1 MRPTRISGKSE
12 GVPLLE
18 KDDLTPPLD
27 ARHEGGKQLKQEER
41 NVPLQ
46 QDNEGNV
53 PVQQGKEGNDQMEEN
68 PEEKGAAGAN
78 KEEKQEEVQSSPRKG
93 APGQRSGRVIKTP
106 ARYKVD

>member
-1 MRPTRISGKSE
+1 M
-12 GVPLLE
+12 LE

-27 ARHEGGKQLKQEER
+27 ARHEGSKKLEQEER
-41 NVPLQ
+41 NEPVQ

-93 APGQRSGRVIKTP
+93 APRTESQ
-106 ARYKVD
+106 

>member
-1 MRPTRISGKSE
+1 MCLCNKE
-12 GVPLLE
+12 L
-18 KDDLTPPLD
+18 
-27 ARHEGGKQLKQEER
+27 
-41 NVPLQ
+41 
-46 QDNEGNV
+46 
-53 PVQQGKEGNDQMEEN
+53 KEGNDQMEEN